1 MNREEKVKRLREQFP
16 KGTKIQLIHMN
27 DSQSPPKG
35 TIGVV
40 DFIDDMGTIFVNWS
54 NGSGLGLIPGEDEF
68 KVIK

>member
-16 KGTKIQLIHMN
+16 KGTKIQLIRMN
-27 DSQSPPKG
+27 DSQAPPKG
-35 TIGVV
+35 TMGVV